1 MITISSISLAGG
13 QGKSTTTLFLA
24 RFLASSGANVLVID
38 ADPQSSLTTFLG
50 FQVQKDSPTLLEV
63 LKKQAGVETKDGIY
77 PTNYDNLYLIPSDDA
92 LDKVQD
98 YLSSS
103 GRGALTL
110 GKRLK
115 SVSSLFDYCL
125 IDSPPQRSQITLTSI
140 GASHGMV
147 IPVEVSVKG
156 LKSLVRTLELVNELK
171 DDDEDFGG
179 SIVGILPFRDRW
191 VGLRR
196 TKESQSN
203 IEAMQNLS
211 QEFLNANLLL
221 PSIRESEKFKQAMN
235 QGLTLH
241 EMGQSSLAFPIE
253 TLADKIEHLANPV
266 QALAQ

>member
-24 RFLASSGANVLVID
+24 RLLASSGANVLVID

-50 FQVQKDSPTLLEV
+50 FQVEQDCPTLLEV
-63 LKKQAGVETKDGIY
+63 LKKQEGVETKDGIY
-77 PTNYDNLYLIPSDDA
+77 ATLHPNLYLIPSDDA

-125 IDSPPQRSQITLTSI
+125 IDSPPQRSQITLTCI
-140 GASHGMV
+140 GASNGMV

-156 LKSLVRTLELVNELK
+156 LKSLVRTLQLINELK
-171 DDDEDFGG
+171 DEESEFGG

-196 TKESQSN
+196 TKESQNN

-211 QEFLNANLLL
+211 SEFLNADLLL
-221 PSIRESEKFKQAMN
+221 PTIRESEKYKQAMN

-241 EMGQSSLAFPIE
+241 DMGQQDLAYPIE
-253 TLADKIEHLANPV
+253 ILAQKIQHLAKPNQV
-266 QALAQ
+266 LAR